1 MKGNRM
7 KALKLS
13 LLMMVVALSTG
24 CATNSDIDNLQDQ
37 ISGLRANVIASENR
51 SDELNRKLDRIF
63 LRHQQK

>member
-1 MKGNRM
+1 M

-13 LLMMVVALSTG
+13 LIMVAVMLSTG
-24 CATNSDIDNLQDQ
+24 CATNSDINNLQSQ
-37 ISGLRANVIASENR
+37 ISGLRANVIAAENR